1 MATDNNLEINKD
13 LNSNKAQDKYRT
25 YETREGEKVD
35 IVNNVRNENEKN
47 KGLIN
52 QQTNAV
58 DAKKQELQTNYDKE
72 ESVPGPVKAAT
83 GAVGA
88 VVSNVAKTAGA
99 VGEDELKNDLLK
111 AKNKGSNMLYD
122 TFSNNKESS
131 NLTTQNTEA
140 KPKENLSI
148 GNNTSNANTNNTKSL
163 TLSNEP
169 RDNQNISQNTSTEQS
184 VVNNATTFKEGNN
197 QDFVDITANKPK
209 SLSPKT
215 YAEES
220 ADEENM
226 QLASKN
232 DISSES
238 TVIKNELSSSQFS
251 TNNAIRNNDT
261 TKLNEQT
268 GAGELASQVSTSVSQ
283 DYRGAVNNIANNT
296 LKTNDV
302 NFSPNQ
308 SSVPS
313 LNEPNESTGN
323 TLQNTGPNDASKISE
338 PESSS
343 IPEIKTESLLEE
355 NLSKERPKVVTKVVE
370 KENKSN
376 QQAEKEAERMK
387 KLQE

>member
-1 MATDNNLEINKD
+1 
-13 LNSNKAQDKYRT
+13 
-25 YETREGEKVD
+25 
-35 IVNNVRNENEKN
+35 
-47 KGLIN
+47 
-52 QQTNAV
+52 
-58 DAKKQELQTNYDKE
+58 
-72 ESVPGPVKAAT
+72 VPGPVKAAT

-148 GNNTSNANTNNTKSL
+148 GNNTSNANTNNTKPL

-169 RDNQNISQNTSTEQS
+169 RDNQNISQNTNTNTDQT
-184 VVNNATTFKEGNN
+184 VVNNTTSFKDGNN
-197 QDFVDITANKPK
+197 KDFVDLPTNHSK

-215 YAEES
+215 YAEE
-220 ADEENM
+220 AQD
-226 QLASKN
+226 K
-232 DISSES
+232 
-238 TVIKNELSSSQFS
+238 KNEADAKIVMQNSSLGEVSIDLANQKDSSSQGM
-251 TNNAIRNNDT
+251 AIKD
-261 TKLNEQT
+261 
-268 GAGELASQVSTSVSQ
+268 ELPSSQVST
-283 DYRGAVNNIANNT
+283 
-296 LKTNDV
+296 NDV
-302 NFSPNQ
+302 ALNSSQPNAQ
-308 SSVPS
+308 NLDNLSDAKNSA
-313 LNEPNESTGN
+313 
-323 TLQNTGPNDASKISE
+323 LQDAGSNYAHKTSA

-376 QQAEKEAERMK
+376 QQVEKEAERMK